1 MFSPNM
7 LKTFQTCPYKYWL
20 KYVEGISVP
29 QKASFFEKGKKI
41 HALANYYLRG
51 DDISKL
57 EKTLNNEEQ
66 KLWEQ
71 LKNNEYF
78 QMSYVNSEYNLSCK
92 VGEYWVGGRLD
103 AVVKNN
109 SNPSPHPSPQRGEG
123 ACHDN
128 PSASQTFNDSII
140 NSTPTPTLPLGEGV
154 CHDSLTILDYKTGS
168 IPKNPEYDF
177 QTMVYLLCLYK
188 NLKFKEITTQTSS
201 ARNNTDNIYCHCEKQ
216 SDVAISF
223 VYIDLKNNKNYL
235 IKLTPEK
242 IEEYERAIIKIC
254 DEITN
259 FTPQEDI
266 EHSKKCEFCEYRKIC
281 L

>member
-57 EKTLNNEEQ
+57 EKTLSSEEQ

-103 AVVKNN
+103 AVVC
-109 SNPSPHPSPQRGEG
+109 PPLPCPPPQRGEG
-123 ACHDN
+123 VCNDSPSTFQLFN
-128 PSASQTFNDSII
+128 PSTDNSLPSYPPTILPSDSQHSFSQGIQYF
-140 NSTPTPTLPLGEGV
+140 
-154 CHDSLTILDYKTGS
+154 ILDYKTGS

-188 NLKFKEITTQTSS
+188 LNCHSGAIDNENLRFAQ
-201 ARNNTDNIYCHCEKQ
+201 NDCEPKNL
-216 SDVAISF
+216 INF
-223 VYIDLKNNKNYL
+223 VYIDLKNNQNHI

-242 IEEYERAIIKIC
+242 VEEYEQAIIKIC

-266 EHSKKCEFCEYRKIC
+266 QHSKMCEFCEYRKIC